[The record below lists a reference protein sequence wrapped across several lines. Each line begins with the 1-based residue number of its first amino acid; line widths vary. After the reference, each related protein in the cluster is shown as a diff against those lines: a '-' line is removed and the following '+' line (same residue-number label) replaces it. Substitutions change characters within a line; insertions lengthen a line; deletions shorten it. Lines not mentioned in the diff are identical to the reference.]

1 MKSKVKGK
9 NKSTTIFGDFNTRIL
24 EIDII
29 IRKKGKNM
37 EMRITL
43 SIPLK

>member
-1 MKSKVKGK
+1 MKNKVKGK
-9 NKSTTIFGDFNTRIL
+9 NKSTIFGDFNTHIL